1 MPTGLQVLR
10 SPGDAVVRV
19 LVAGTAVTVGD
30 IHLAGDTAP
39 AGPGALVVA
48 IGTDGAEAQEAA
60 VRSAAGLRAAGLVLR
75 APVADGTVALARAER
90 LTLAAVDERMDW
102 SHLVWFLRSLLHRD
116 GHDADDGAA
125 AQQELFAMADT
136 VARMLDASVTIEDP
150 HSRVLAYSAG
160 VGEADVVRTST
171 ILGRAVPA
179 DVLRRLR
186 ASGVLRR
193 LRRAER
199 PIVLPAVAPDL
210 LGRLVVPLRVGDE
223 AVGSI
228 WAIRDG
234 ELDAELEE
242 RLVAVGAAVALQV
255 VRLRAGRDLAMR
267 YSVERVREA
276 LRGGA
281 AAGGDLAFAS
291 RALRVV
297 ALGRLTDGPADD
309 PADDG
314 GRDVDLPVWRTFLR
328 RHAWP
333 EPILGDVDGVT
344 FAIVDDGPGAGG
356 WSWLRELV
364 ADGGPASVAASRA
377 VVDVAG
383 LPGARREAAEALVAA
398 ADLGRRVVAHEDVWT
413 TVVLRRAT
421 AAVATVAHDGLAR
434 LHAADEEHGTPLA
447 ATLRAWLECWGDVNR
462 AAADLHVHPNTV
474 RLRMRRVR
482 ALLGSDLDDGAERAA
497 TLLLLRAS
505 T

>member
-10 SPGDAVVRV
+10 SPGDGVLRV
-19 LVAGTAVTVGD
+19 LVAGNAVAVGD

-48 IGTDGAEAQEAA
+48 IGADGAAAQEAT
-60 VRSAAGLRAAGLVLR
+60 VRRAAAQRAAGLVLR
-75 APVADGTVALARAER
+75 APVADGTVALARAQR

-186 ASGVLRR
+186 ATGVLRR
-193 LRRAER
+193 LRRARR
-199 PIVLPAVAPDL
+199 PIVLPAVPPDL

-234 ELDAELEE
+234 DLTPELEE

-255 VRLRAGRDLAMR
+255 VRLRAGRDLATR

-276 LRGGA
+276 LRGGGV
-281 AAGGDLAFAS
+281 AGGDLAFAS

-309 PADDG
+309 E

-328 RHAWP
+328 RHAWA

-356 WSWLRELV
+356 WPWLRGLV
-364 ADGGPASVAASRA
+364 ADGGPARVAAGRA
-377 VVDVAG
+377 VADEAG
-383 LPGARREAAEALVAA
+383 LPRARREAAEALVAA
-398 ADLGRRVVAHEDVWT
+398 TELGLRVVAYEDVWT

-421 AAVATVAHDGLAR
+421 AAVATVGHDGLAR
-434 LHAADEEHGTPLA
+434 LHAADEEHGSVLA
-447 ATLRAWLECWGDVNR
+447 ATLRVWLESWGEVNR
-462 AAADLHVHPNTV
+462 AAAELHVHPNTV

-482 ALLGSDLDDGAERAA
+482 ALLGSDLDDGAERTA